1 MILIVKKMT
10 EEMVP
15 AFHAAVQA
23 EDFARLTKLEIPE
36 DVFVASALSGLG
48 NIAFWAFSREQR
60 N

>member
-1 MILIVKKMT
+1 
-10 EEMVP
+10 MVP